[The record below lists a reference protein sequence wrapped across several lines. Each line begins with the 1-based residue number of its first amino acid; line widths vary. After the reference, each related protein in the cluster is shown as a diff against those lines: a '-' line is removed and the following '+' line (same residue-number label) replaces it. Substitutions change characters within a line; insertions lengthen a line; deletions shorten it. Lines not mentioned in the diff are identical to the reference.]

1 MGKHALFIFQM
12 IALGLAMALVAVFV
26 RPDLVGG
33 GQNVVEVKSSETPK
47 IYGGRVSY
55 AGAVGNA
62 APAVVNITTSKVVIR
77 ESQPRNWSE
86 YFQRQRG
93 IAGRPELDQA
103 QNLGSGVIVDSK
115 GYILTSSH
123 VIAGADDIRV
133 SLANGNT
140 YDAKALGS
148 DPDTDIAVLKIDSGM
163 ALSSIVTGDSG
174 DLEVGDV
181 VLAIGNPFNIG
192 QTVTQGII
200 SATGRNQLGLNTY
213 EDFIQ
218 TDAAINPGNSG
229 GALINAFG
237 QLVGINT
244 AIYGVDSSLGIGF
257 AIPVN
262 LAKDV
267 MKQIIENGQVIRGW
281 LGVSVDGPTIQD
293 QSGRAI
299 GVQLNTVNEDG
310 PAFAAG
316 LRANDVITSIGD
328 VQMDDVLTALNLIAT
343 TAPNEE
349 LNIRGI
355 RGLGTAAPTP
365 FETKVMVGVRP
376 LQLNGPE

>member
-1 MGKHALFIFQM
+1 
-12 IALGLAMALVAVFV
+12 
-26 RPDLVGG
+26 
-33 GQNVVEVKSSETPK
+33 
-47 IYGGRVSY
+47 
-55 AGAVGNA
+55 
-62 APAVVNITTSKVVIR
+62 
-77 ESQPRNWSE
+77 
-86 YFQRQRG
+86 
-93 IAGRPELDQA
+93 
-103 QNLGSGVIVDSK
+103 VIVDSK

-123 VIAGADDIRV
+123 VISGADDIRV
-133 SLANGNT
+133 KLADGSVF
-140 YDAKALGS
+140 DAKALGA
-148 DPDTDIAVLKIDSGM
+148 DPDTDIAVLKIETT
-163 ALSSIVTGDSG
+163 ALTSIVTGDSS

-267 MKQIIENGQVIRGW
+267 MTQIIENGQVVRGW
-281 LGVSVDGPTIQD
+281 LGVTVDDPTILNTQGE
-293 QSGRAI
+293 SI
-299 GVQLNTVNEDG
+299 GVRLSN
-310 PAFAAG
+310 G
-316 LRANDVITSIGD
+316 L
-328 VQMDDVLTALNLIAT
+328 MY
-343 TAPNEE
+343 
-349 LNIRGI
+349 
-355 RGLGTAAPTP
+355 
-365 FETKVMVGVRP
+365 
-376 LQLNGPE
+376 

>member
-1 MGKHALFIFQM
+1 M
-12 IALGLAMALVAVFV
+12 IALGLAIALVAVFM
-26 RPDLVGG
+26 RPELVGSRH
-33 GQNVVEVKSSETPK
+33 VVEVKSSETPK
-47 IYGGRVSY
+47 VYGGRVSY
-55 AGAVGNA
+55 AGAVANA
-62 APAVVNITTSKVVIR
+62 APAVVNITTSKLVIR

-93 IAGRPELDQA
+93 VPGRPKLDEEN
-103 QNLGSGVIVDSK
+103 NLGSGVIVDSK

-123 VIAGADDIRV
+123 VISGADDIRV
-133 SLANGNT
+133 KLADGSVF
-140 YDAKALGS
+140 DAKALGA
-148 DPDTDIAVLKIDSGM
+148 DPDTDIAVLKIDTT
-163 ALSSIVTGDSG
+163 ALTSIVTGDSS

-267 MKQIIENGQVIRGW
+267 MTQIIENGQVVRGW
-281 LGVSVDGPTIQD
+281 LGVTVDDPTVINTQGE
-293 QSGRAI
+293 SI
-299 GVQLNTVNEDG
+299 GVRLSNVNEEG
-310 PAFAAG
+310 PAFIAG
-316 LRANDVITSIGD
+316 MRTDDVITEIGG
-328 VQMDDVLTALNLIAT
+328 VKMVDVLTALNLIAT
-343 TAPNEE
+343 TAPGEE
-349 LNIRGI
+349 MTIKGI
-355 RGLGTAAPTP
+355 RNLGLPEQQA
-365 FETKVMVGVRP
+365 FQTKVMVGVRP
-376 LQLNGPE
+376 LQLNNPA

>member
-12 IALGLAMALVAVFV
+12 IALGLAIALVAVFM
-26 RPDLVGG
+26 RPELVGSRH
-33 GQNVVEVKSSETPK
+33 VVEVKSSETPK

-55 AGAVGNA
+55 AGAVSNA

-93 IAGRPELDQA
+93 VAGRPELDQE
-103 QNLGSGVIVDSK
+103 QSLGSGVIIDSK

-133 SLANGNT
+133 KLSDGSVF
-140 YDAKALGS
+140 DAKALGA
-148 DPDTDIAVLKIDSGM
+148 DPDTDIAVLKIEST
-163 ALSSIVTGDSG
+163 ALTSIVTGDSS

-267 MKQIIENGQVIRGW
+267 MTQIIENGQVIRGW
-281 LGVSVDGPTIQD
+281 LGVRVDGPTVMNAQG
-293 QSGRAI
+293 QSI
-299 GVQLNTVNEDG
+299 GVRLSTVNEAG

-316 LRANDVITSIGD
+316 MRVDDVITDIQD
-328 VQMDDVLTALNLIAT
+328 VKMKDVLTALNLIAT
-343 TAPNEE
+343 TAPNTE
-349 LNIRGI
+349 LTVKGI
-355 RGLGTAAPTP
+355 RNIGQADQQT
-365 FETKVMVGVRP
+365 FETKIMVGVRP
-376 LQLNGPE
+376 LQLNAPA

>member
-1 MGKHALFIFQM
+1 M
-12 IALGLAMALVAVFV
+12 
-26 RPDLVGG
+26 
-33 GQNVVEVKSSETPK
+33 
-47 IYGGRVSY
+47 
-55 AGAVGNA
+55 
-62 APAVVNITTSKVVIR
+62 IR

-93 IAGRPELDQA
+93 VPGRPELDQEN
-103 QNLGSGVIVDSK
+103 NLGSGVIVDSK

-123 VIAGADDIRV
+123 VISGADDIRV
-133 SLANGNT
+133 KLADGSVF
-140 YDAKALGS
+140 DAKALGA
-148 DPDTDIAVLKIDSGM
+148 DPDTDIAVLKIDTT
-163 ALSSIVTGDSG
+163 ALTSIVTGDSS

-267 MKQIIENGQVIRGW
+267 MTQIIENGQVVRGW
-281 LGVSVDGPTIQD
+281 LGVTVDDPTILNTQGE
-293 QSGRAI
+293 SI
-299 GVQLNTVNEDG
+299 GVRLSNVNEEG
-310 PAFAAG
+310 PAYLAG
-316 LRANDVITSIGD
+316 MRTDDVITEIGG
-328 VQMDDVLTALNLIAT
+328 VKMIDVLTALNLIAT
-343 TAPNEE
+343 TAPGEE
-349 LNIRGI
+349 MTIKVIRN
-355 RGLGTAAPTP
+355 LGRPEQEA
-365 FETKVMVGVRP
+365 FQTKVMVGVRP
-376 LQLNGPE
+376 LQLNNPA